1 MPFGIQPI
9 HLIVVGIVALVIFG
23 PRRLPQVGRW
33 IGRTFTEFRKGT
45 HELSEGIRD
54 EISKAGVSEA
64 VAPSVVRADASAAA
78 PTQTVPPQPANAN
91 GKYCSACGA
100 ANPEDA
106 RYCNKCGTQV
116 HA

>member
-54 EISKAGVSEA
+54 EISKASTPDTVARPAMQTEGAGA
-64 VAPSVVRADASAAA
+64 VPSGSAP
-78 PTQTVPPQPANAN
+78 PTNALQ
-91 GKYCSACGA
+91 YCGSCGA
-100 ANPEDA
+100 ANPADA
-106 RYCNKCGTQV
+106 RFCNKCGHPV
-116 HA
+116 PA